1 MNKRI
6 RKKNDIDRINGRI
19 FEIAIKAG
27 IEVADTYAHLKGYE
41 ESNEIFWQNCEEEYD
56 KWIKLPCG
64 KRCWTYI
71 LKKHNIPKYIGY
83 KNKTIRT

>member
-6 RKKNDIDRINGRI
+6 RKKNDNDRIFDRQL
-19 FEIAIKAG
+19 
-27 IEVADTYAHLKGYE
+27 EVAIGLAVERADAYARLEGYKE
-41 ESNEIFWQNCEEEYD
+41 ANDIFWRNCEEEYD
-56 KWIKLPCG
+56 KWVKLPCG

-83 KNKTIRT
+83 KNKIFRT